1 MRANNEQARAAE
13 LASSEAERRQALA
26 KLKALADPT
35 ARATLGRAL
44 FGAEVRTV
52 NEDPMLTFYLITEYA
67 RLVPTDMLGP
77 YLVGRQLLARD
88 PARALPHLARACDS
102 GPTTLAPEFLRE
114 CRRMLVDAAYRIGD
128 FPRARNALE
137 RLAAD
142 ANGEA
147 DRLRALDLRARID
160 WAASRRSGSVA
171 GDTP

>member
-1 MRANNEQARAAE
+1 M
-13 LASSEAERRQALA
+13 
-26 KLKALADPT
+26 
-35 ARATLGRAL
+35 
-44 FGAEVRTV
+44 
-52 NEDPMLTFYLITEYA
+52 TEYA

-128 FPRARNALE
+128 FPRARTALE

-147 DRLRALDLRARID
+147 DRLRALDMRARID
-160 WAASRRSGSVA
+160 WAAEPPLRPGRGRHPLSDRRDREHGPRSGDGGSHHWTPSVCVRQWPRWRPCDVPPCS
-171 GDTP
+171 GC

>member
-1 MRANNEQARAAE
+1 MQ
-13 LASSEAERRQALA
+13 
-26 KLKALADPT
+26 KAGADP
-35 ARATLGRAL
+35 
-44 FGAEVRTV
+44 V
-52 NEDPMLTFYLITEYA
+52 LTFYLMTEYA
-67 RLVPTDMLGP
+67 RLVPNDMLGP

-88 PARALPHLARACDS
+88 PARALPHLARACDD

-128 FPRARNALE
+128 FPRARTAVE

-160 WAASRRSGSVA
+160 WAASRRSGPVA